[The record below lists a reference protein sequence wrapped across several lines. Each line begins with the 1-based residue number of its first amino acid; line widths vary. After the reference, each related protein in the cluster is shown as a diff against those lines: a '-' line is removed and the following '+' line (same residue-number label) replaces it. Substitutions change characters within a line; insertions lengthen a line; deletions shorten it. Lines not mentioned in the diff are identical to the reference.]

1 MKGSR
6 PLGLLFLTIFIAML
20 GLSVLFP
27 VLAPLSKELGITT
40 AQTTWLSTV
49 YSLAQFLSAPWWGHL
64 SETRGRRPILILGLI
79 GFAISFGL
87 FGYMAHLGMEGVL
100 TGTPLLVALL
110 AARVA
115 GGLLSSATLPTAQAY
130 IADITPPE
138 KRAGAMGLIG
148 AAFGLGI
155 IFGPAIG
162 GILSQGGN
170 LLIPIFFSS
179 GLALITALT
188 ALAILPESIHL
199 RPKTQDNKAKV
210 SFLRGEIPVLLVVS
224 MLTTLA
230 SVGMEQTISFY
241 IQDNLK
247 ISGPEAVKTISI
259 ALFIFGMVAVAVQ
272 GGLIRVLAK
281 KMPQST
287 LIWIGLAVMG
297 AGMLLMPYMH
307 TFWSITFALCMI
319 GFGSAFIGP
328 SISAALSLQVAAN
341 QQGSIAGVNSSATAL
356 GRMTGPII
364 AGYLYQYVSPGS
376 PYLFSGIVLMVLLV
390 VSLGSLKTQKP
401 AVTAH

>member
-1 MKGSR
+1 MKGSK

-64 SETRGRRPILILGLI
+64 SETRGRRPILILGLV

-87 FGYMAHLGMEGVL
+87 FGYMAHLGMEGTL
-100 TGTPLLVALL
+100 TGSALL
-110 AARVA
+110 IALLLARIA

-162 GILSQGGN
+162 GVLSQGGN
-170 LLIPIFFSS
+170 LLVPIFFSS
-179 GLALITALT
+179 GLALVTAT
-188 ALAILPESIHL
+188 AAFFLLPESIHL
-199 RPKTQDNKAKV
+199 RPKVENQPVKV
-210 SFLRGEIPVLLVVS
+210 SFLKGEIPVLLVIS

-230 SVGMEQTISFY
+230 SVGMEQTVSFY
-241 IQDNLK
+241 IQDNLNL
-247 ISGPEAVKTISI
+247 SGKEAVRTIATS
-259 ALFIFGMVAVAVQ
+259 LFIFGMVAVAVQ
-272 GGLIRVLAK
+272 GGLIRQLSK
-281 KMPQST
+281 KVAQST
-287 LIWIGLAVMG
+287 LIWMGLAIMG
-297 AGMLLMPYMH
+297 AGMLMMPVMH
-307 TFWSITFALCMI
+307 TFWGITFALCVI

-328 SISAALSLQVAAN
+328 SISTALSLQVASN

-356 GRMTGPII
+356 GRMLGPII
-364 AGYLYQYVSPGS
+364 AGYLYQYVSHGS
-376 PYLFSGIVLMVLLV
+376 PYLFSGILLMVLLV
-390 VSLGSLKTQKP
+390 VALLSLKPQKST
-401 AVTAH
+401 VTA

>member
-64 SETRGRRPILILGLI
+64 SETRGRRPILILGLV

-87 FGYMAHLGMEGVL
+87 FGYMAHLGMDGTL

-110 AARVA
+110 AARVV

-162 GILSQGGN
+162 GMLSQGGN
-170 LLIPIFFSS
+170 LLLPIYFSS
-179 GLALITALT
+179 GLALVTALT
-188 ALAILPESIHL
+188 AFAVLPESLHL
-199 RPKTQDNKAKV
+199 RPKTEDNKAKV
-210 SFLRGEIPVLLVVS
+210 SFLKGEIPVLIVIS

-230 SVGMEQTISFY
+230 SVGMEQTVSFY

-247 ISGPEAVKTISI
+247 ISGPAAVKTISI

-281 KMPQST
+281 KLPQST

-297 AGMLLMPYMH
+297 AGMLLMPTMH
-307 TFWSITFALCMI
+307 TFWGITFALCVI

-328 SISAALSLQVAAN
+328 SISTALSLQVNSN
-341 QQGSIAGVNSSATAL
+341 QQGSIAGINSSATAL

-390 VSLGSLKTQKP
+390 VSLGSLKAQKP
-401 AVTAH
+401 AVTA

>member
-27 VLAPLSKELGITT
+27 VLAPLSVKLGITT

-64 SETRGRRPILILGLI
+64 SESRGRRPILILGLI
-79 GFAISFGL
+79 GFAVSFGL
-87 FGYMAHLGMEGVL
+87 FGYMAHLGLQGTL
-100 TGTPLLVALL
+100 QGTPLLIALL
-110 AARVA
+110 GARVA

-130 IADITPPE
+130 IADITPPD

-162 GILSQGGN
+162 GMLSGYG
-170 LLIPIFFSS
+170 LLVPVFFSAV
-179 GLALITALT
+179 LALVTALV
-188 ALAILPESIHL
+188 ALKVLPESIHL
-199 RPKTQDNKAKV
+199 RPKTDSNKAPV
-210 SFLRGEIPVLLVVS
+210 SFLKGEIPVLVVIS

-241 IQDNLK
+241 IQDNLNL
-247 ISGPEAVKTISI
+247 SGAQAVRTIAVS
-259 ALFIFGMVAVAVQ
+259 LFIFGMVAVAVQ

-281 KMPQST
+281 KVPQST
-287 LIWIGLAVMG
+287 LIWVGLAVMG
-297 AGMLLMPYMH
+297 TGMLLMPLMH
-307 TFWSITFALCMI
+307 SFWSITFALCVI
-319 GFGSAFIGP
+319 GFGSAFISP
-328 SISAALSLQVAAN
+328 SISTALSLQVAAN

-356 GRMTGPII
+356 GRMMGPII
-364 AGYLYQYVSPGS
+364 AGYLYQYVSHGS
-376 PYLFSGIVLMVLLV
+376 PYLFSGVVLLVLLV
-390 VSLGSLKTQKP
+390 VSLNNLKLQKA
-401 AVTAH
+401 AVTA